1 MEPVSYSAADLLP
14 APRLNLDSLL
24 PIPSGDGAQP
34 DPVPQISPVGQGDR
48 PSNPG
53 IASDVYPTENGFRGD
68 VTTKTGD
75 LSSVRVRE
83 TGAYPRTP
91 SVRIRGDIN
100 NIVGDG
106 KVGVGLEVLPHQV
119 RPRVGFGLGGA
130 AGVTFEQRIPLSG
143 GPSTK
148 VTGVQVPL
156 GSGLSGA
163 VTYVDPPGQG
173 REQTD
178 VELVWTD
185 KDKDTKITGVYTKQ
199 SSGPRGGLVVQY
211 NIGGDR
217 MVTVEVSGGGHRD
230 TGRDEW
236 QVRTFFRSILP

>member
-1 MEPVSYSAADLLP
+1 MERVSYSAADLLP
-14 APRLNLDSLL
+14 LPELHLDSLL

-53 IASDVYPTENGFRGD
+53 IARDVYPTGNGFRGD

-75 LSSVRVRE
+75 LFVRVRQ
-83 TGAYPRTP
+83 TGAYPPTP

-100 NIVGDG
+100 NIVGYG
-106 KVGVGLEVLPHQV
+106 KVGVGVEFLPNQV
-119 RPRVGFGLGGA
+119 RPGVGVVLGD
-130 AGVTFEQRIPLSG
+130 AGVTYEQRIPLSG
-143 GPSTK
+143 GPSTI
-148 VTGVQVPL
+148 VTALRVSL

-173 REQTD
+173 REQRD
-178 VELVWTD
+178 VELAWT
-185 KDKDTKITGVYTKQ
+185 DKDTKITGVYTEQ
-199 SSGPRGGLVVQY
+199 SSGSPRGGVVVQR
-211 NIGGDR
+211 NIGGDAR
-217 MVTVEVSGGGHRD
+217 VTVEVSGGGHRD

-236 QVRTFFRSILP
+236 QVRAFFSSSLG